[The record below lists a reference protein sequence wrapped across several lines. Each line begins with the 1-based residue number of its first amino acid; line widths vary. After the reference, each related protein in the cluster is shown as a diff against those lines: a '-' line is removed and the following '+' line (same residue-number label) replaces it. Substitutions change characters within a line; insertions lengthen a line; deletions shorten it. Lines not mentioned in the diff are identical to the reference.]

1 MKKKTYGSRRDVI
14 FEADLIP
21 VVIAMK
27 IKKQDKALPCQRK
40 KGGHNLLDNDQKQ
53 LQHHT
58 LQCATIPFCFSHGK
72 KCCALRN

>member
-1 MKKKTYGSRRDVI
+1 MKKIKIKKTYGSRRDVI

-40 KGGHNLLDNDQKQ
+40 KGV
-53 LQHHT
+53 T
-58 LQCATIPFCFSHGK
+58 TF
-72 KCCALRN
+72 

>member
-40 KGGHNLLDNDQKQ
+40 KGV
-53 LQHHT
+53 T
-58 LQCATIPFCFSHGK
+58 TF
-72 KCCALRN
+72 